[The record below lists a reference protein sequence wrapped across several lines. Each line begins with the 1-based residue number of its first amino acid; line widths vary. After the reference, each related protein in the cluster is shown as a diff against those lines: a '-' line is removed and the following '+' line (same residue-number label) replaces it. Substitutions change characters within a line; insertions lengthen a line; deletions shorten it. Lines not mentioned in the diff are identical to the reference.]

1 MALMTLT
8 PRPGLLVRISVTQG
22 VQPVREN
29 AALPCTACA
38 QVAGS
43 SLAIDSDCLFKGTQV
58 LPVGPEVKGSSVG
71 DFEPMTQVG
80 DSQQCVV
87 TLPFYRHSQRG

>member
-1 MALMTLT
+1 MTLN

-29 AALPCTACA
+29 AALPHTACA

-43 SLAIDSDCLFKGTQV
+43 SLTTDSVCLFKGTQG
-58 LPVGPEVKGSSVG
+58 LPVGPEIKGSSAG
-71 DFEPMTQVG
+71 DFEPMMQVG
-80 DSQQCVV
+80 GSQQCVV